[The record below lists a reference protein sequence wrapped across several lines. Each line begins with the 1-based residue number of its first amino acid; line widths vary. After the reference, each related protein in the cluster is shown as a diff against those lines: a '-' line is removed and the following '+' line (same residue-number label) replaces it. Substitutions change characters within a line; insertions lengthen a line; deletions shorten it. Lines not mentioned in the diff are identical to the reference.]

1 MSTRA
6 VRACFAAWTVVL
18 TGLYYAFPDAQLYTW
33 AALGYSSAA
42 MVLAGVRLYR
52 PSRRLPWY
60 LISVSLVL
68 FTTGDSLYNL
78 VLAAGGEPGFPGP
91 NDVLYLLFYPLL
103 TAGLLIFVRARSG
116 GGDKAALL
124 DALVP
129 TVGLGLLAWV
139 YWIAPFTR
147 SAELTTL
154 EKVVS
159 IGYPLGDVLVLAMI
173 LRMLTGS
180 GRKPGAVSTIGI
192 AMVGLLVSDIF
203 YGQDQLNS
211 AWELGGPVDFG
222 WIVFYA
228 SMGYAALRPSMREL
242 TEQAGPSAET
252 GMGRHRL
259 FWLSAA
265 ALIAP
270 AVLAVEYAQGREVE
284 IARGG
289 VVDAPVIAGAAAVM
303 FLLVL
308 ARVADLAVAQRQAG
322 TRERAL
328 REAGAA
334 LFAAADEDDLVI
346 GVENAVARLM
356 PADQPYHL
364 QLATPRPGRAEA
376 VVTWM
381 SAADLPE
388 DLSSGGFANVLHCP
402 QSLPGDRHGVIVLGA
417 PDAVLRSLRGSVETL
432 GAQIASVL
440 ERIALTHEVS
450 RRDSEAYFRTLIQS
464 AADVIMILDEDGTI
478 RYASPSAGTLFGG
491 SDPTGRIFADLLAP
505 DARITLRDT
514 VARVEQGA
522 GDLEGVA
529 GGPRPPPPPGVLFCV
544 LGGNRVGP
552 PGRGGGGHPPGGSR
566 PPGGGAAG
574 SCRAGPGPAGAAG
587 PGPRGGRPPRPPR
600 RPRRVEIECDLR
612 DLREDPTVRG
622 IVVTLRDVTE
632 QRRLEDDLTHQ
643 AYHDSLTGLANRV
656 LFRTRLEQAHAAAAR
671 DGSTLGVLFID
682 LDDFKEVNDTL
693 GHAIGDQLLIAVAQR
708 ITATIGAGS
717 TAARMGGDEFAVL
730 VGQCD
735 RADAAEDVAARLVAA
750 LAAPI
755 ELADGEGGVHLV
767 SGAASVGVATN
778 SEAANATEML
788 RHADL
793 ALYLAKG
800 LGKGGWQRYQSDLHT
815 AMVQRL
821 EMRTQLIEAIE
832 GEQFV
837 LQYQPIVELAD
848 QRITGVEALVRWQH
862 PARGL
867 LGPFHFVEAAE
878 ESGAIVGIGTW
889 VLREALRQFAVWK
902 AEDPSSTLRYVSVN
916 VSPRQ
921 FRSPDFADVVR
932 QALAD
937 TGARPEWLLLEIT
950 ESLVLRDAE
959 KVLAD
964 LKALRAL
971 GVRVAIDDFGTGYSS
986 LSYLRQMPVDVLKLD
1001 KSFIDDIL
1009 HSRQQHALVDTII
1022 TLAGNLDLAVV
1033 AEGIEESGQHAA
1045 LDTMG
1050 CQYGQGYLFAKP
1062 LWPADIPART
1072 QAASELAVLS

>member
-6 VRACFAAWTVVL
+6 VRACFAAWAVVL

-33 AALGYSSAA
+33 AALGYSCAA
-42 MVLAGVRLYR
+42 MVLVGVRLHR
-52 PSRRLPWY
+52 PARRLPWY
-60 LISVSLVL
+60 LISISLVL

-78 VLAAGGEPGFPGP
+78 VLAVGGEPGFPGP

-103 TAGLLIFVRARSG
+103 TAGLLIFVRVRSG

-139 YWIAPFTR
+139 YWIAPFAR

-173 LRMLTGS
+173 LRMLTGH
-180 GRKPGAVSTIGI
+180 GKKPGAVSTIGV

-211 AWELGGPVDFG
+211 AWELGGPVDLG
-222 WIVFYA
+222 WIVFYS

-242 TEQAGPSAET
+242 TEPAGQSAET

-270 AVLAVEYAQGREVE
+270 AVLALEYAQGREVE

-289 VVDAPVIAGAAAVM
+289 IVDAPVIAAAAAVM

-322 TRERAL
+322 ARERAL

-334 LFAAADEDDLVI
+334 LFAAADEQDLVV
-346 GVENAVARLM
+346 GVKSAVARLM
-356 PADQPYHL
+356 PEDQPYHL
-364 QLATPRPGRAEA
+364 QLAMPRPGRAEA
-376 VVTWM
+376 VVSWM
-381 SAADLPE
+381 AAGDLPE
-388 DLSSGGFANVLHCP
+388 DLSSGGFANVLHCAQP
-402 QSLPGDRHGVIVLGA
+402 LPGDRHGVIVLGA
-417 PDAVLRSLRGSVETL
+417 PDAVLRALRGSVETL

-478 RYASPSAGTLFGG
+478 RYASPSAGTLFG
-491 SDPTGRIFADLLAP
+491 STDPTGRIFADLLTP
-505 DARITLRDT
+505 DARITLWDAL
-514 VARVEQGA
+514 ARVEHGA
-522 GDLEGVA
+522 GDLA
-529 GGPRPPPPPGVLFCV
+529 GIALAA
-544 LGGNRVGP
+544 L
-552 PGRGGGGHPPGGSR
+552 RGE
-566 PPGGGAAG
+566 
-574 SCRAGPGPAGAAG
+574 
-587 PGPRGGRPPRPPR
+587 
-600 RPRRVEIECDLR
+600 RRVEIECDSR
-612 DLREDPTVRG
+612 DLRDDPTVRG

-656 LFRTRLEQAHAAAAR
+656 LFRNRLEQAHLAAAQ
-671 DGSTLGVLFID
+671 DGSTLAMLFLD

-693 GHAIGDQLLIAVAQR
+693 GHAVGDQLLIAVAQR
-708 ITATIGAGS
+708 ITATIGAGG

-730 VGQCD
+730 VKQSHS
-735 RADAAEDVAARLVAA
+735 ADAAEDVASRLVAA

-767 SGAASVGVATN
+767 NGAASVGVATN

-800 LGKGGWQRYQSDLHT
+800 LGKGGWQRYQNDLHT

-821 EMRTQLIEAIE
+821 EVRTQLIEAIE

-862 PARGL
+862 PVRGL

-889 VLREALRQFAVWK
+889 VLREALRQFAEWK

-950 ESLVLRDAE
+950 ESLVLRDAD

-1045 LDTMG
+1045 LDSMG

-1072 QAASELAVLS
+1072 QVASRLAIMS